1 MSYLEEARAQTL
13 RVNFPQFQERA
24 PWFGGDLQTLRNFF
38 ARRMGRGPGV
48 LPGEQLKL
56 PLSDGGKLAA
66 RLTEGEPNMPLAV
79 VIHGLT
85 GCETATNVVVA
96 AQHLN
101 GLGYSVLRINL
112 RGAGPSAG
120 LAKGH
125 YHAGRTQDLYDGLS
139 SLDPALMR
147 GGMIFMGFS
156 LGGNMLLKFLAE
168 SEKDFP
174 VRAAVAVSTPIDLA
188 ESAARLLLRR
198 NCLYHHWLLKRMKD
212 VWRDT
217 PLKGNAAKALEE
229 VTSIIQFD
237 DRIVAPANGFKG
249 ASDYYKKNSAAQFLK
264 RIAVPT
270 LLIHAQNDP
279 WIGTAPYARFDW
291 PSNPNLGLL
300 MLPGGGHVG
309 FHSINGPTPWHCI
322 SAGKFFESISGL
334 A

>member
-1 MSYLEEARAQTL
+1 MSYLEESRAQPL
-13 RVNFPQFQERA
+13 RVNFPRFQERA

-38 ARRMGRGPGV
+38 VRRMGRGPGV

-56 PLSDGGKLAA
+56 QLSDGGKLAA

-96 AQHLN
+96 AHHLN

-112 RGAGPSAG
+112 RGAGPSAS

-125 YHAGRTQDLYDGLS
+125 YHAGRTKDLYDGLS

-147 GGMIFMGFS
+147 SGMIFMGFS

-168 SEKDFP
+168 SAKDFP

-188 ESAARLLLRR
+188 ESADRLLLRR
-198 NCLYHHWLLKRMKD
+198 NWLYHHWLLKRMKD
-212 VWRDT
+212 EWRDM
-217 PLKGNAAKALEE
+217 PLKVNVAKALDE

-237 DRIVAPANGFKG
+237 DRIVAPSNGFKD
-249 ASDYYKKNSAAQFLK
+249 AKDYYKKNSGVQFLK

-291 PSNPNLGLL
+291 PSNPKLGLL
-300 MLPGGGHVG
+300 MSPGGGHVG
-309 FHSINGPTPWHCI
+309 FHSINGPTPWHCV
-322 SAGKFFESISGL
+322 SAGKFFEGISGL